1 MKVHEETDYRL
12 ERKFF
17 ISGVSIK
24 IIENHVRLHKAHF
37 SPIYK
42 PRWINN
48 IYFDTCEFDNYFT
61 SCEGVARR
69 AKVRIRWYGELGGEI
84 KQPVLE
90 LKIKNNW
97 FVKKLLFPMVPFEIG
112 QHLDVSHIEEALRK
126 TEMPEVLKMN
136 IMSLRPTLLNRYNRK
151 YYQSFDKAYRLTLDE
166 EMKFYRVLGRKNNLL
181 FRMFDDISTVLELK
195 YHPDDDDLAREI
207 TNSFPFRMTKSSKYL
222 DGMVKLYE

>member
-1 MKVHEETDYRL
+1 MKASEETDYRL

-17 ISGVSIK
+17 ISGVSTK
-24 IIENHVRLHKAHF
+24 IIENHVRLHNARF
-37 SPIYK
+37 SPLYK

-61 SCEGVARR
+61 SYEGIARR
-69 AKVRIRWYGELGGEI
+69 AKVRIRWYGELRGEI

-97 FVKKLLFPMVPFEIG
+97 FVKKLLFPMAPFELN
-112 QHLDVSHIEEALRK
+112 QHLNVDDVEEALRK
-126 TEMPEVLKMN
+126 TEMPEALKIN
-136 IMSLRPTLLNRYNRK
+136 IMSLRPTLLNRYKRK
-151 YYQSFDKAYRLTLDE
+151 YFQSFDKAYRLTLDE
-166 EMKFYRVLGRKNNLL
+166 EMKFYRTLGRKNNLL
-181 FRMFDDISTVLELK
+181 FRMFDETNVILELK
-195 YHPDDDDLAREI
+195 YHPDDDDMARTI